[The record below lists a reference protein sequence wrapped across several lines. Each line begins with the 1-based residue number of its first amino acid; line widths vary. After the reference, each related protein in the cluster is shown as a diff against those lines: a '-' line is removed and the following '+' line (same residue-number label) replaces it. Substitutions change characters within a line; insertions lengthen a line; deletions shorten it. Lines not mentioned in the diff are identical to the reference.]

1 MLSDFQKTIYN
12 TFLKNSRY
20 DLPYKL
26 RKDFSDLD
34 PKLKYLLQKL
44 ENFFQKYSHIKIE
57 EYFEAP
63 RVLHPDEKYPHLDFF
78 STRAAIKTYSI
89 YKKQKEDQNPETQFE
104 DIKESLRFIAMFC
117 FKEKIPLKEYLNHRN
132 GYLYSWVN
140 HYREHKINP
149 YSIMELGNFNNV
161 FTLLS
166 EDERDLF
173 SNTMLNKFE
182 TFKTRY
188 HSSPKTKQYV
198 KAITQK
204 IETFLKK

>member
-1 MLSDFQKTIYN
+1 
-12 TFLKNSRY
+12 
-20 DLPYKL
+20 
-26 RKDFSDLD
+26 
-34 PKLKYLLQKL
+34 
-44 ENFFQKYSHIKIE
+44 
-57 EYFEAP
+57 
-63 RVLHPDEKYPHLDFF
+63 
-78 STRAAIKTYSI
+78 
-89 YKKQKEDQNPETQFE
+89 
-104 DIKESLRFIAMFC
+104 
-117 FKEKIPLKEYLNHRN
+117 
-132 GYLYSWVN
+132 
-140 HYREHKINP
+140 
-149 YSIMELGNFNNV
+149 MELGNFNNV